1 MTQPTEIPIDQVE
14 QVPPPEPS
22 PEGSE
27 DLSALEVA
35 MTAIVLAA
43 LTAWLLKVASAV
55 NRDVRRFGTA
65 PHADEALFLAADWT
79 REVDL
84 KIIPELRDVQRRG
97 WRKVAPARRSYPEA
111 NAVMLDELAK
121 ARNLLVRI
129 PDEVYA
135 LVNAELMASAAA
147 GDDVYHQ
154 AARVDRLLNATGSEN
169 WPNRAKVIAV
179 TEVNRAYSASIL
191 AGGFQAQI
199 DENRPLLKRWDSS
212 NDSRVR
218 EWHRA
223 ADGQTVPLAA
233 AFDVGPDRL
242 QYPGDPDGL
251 PHNVIHCRCTLDIV
265 DGDEIRGR

>member
-1 MTQPTEIPIDQVE
+1 MTTPDEIPVDQVE
-14 QVPPPEPS
+14 QVPPAEPA
-22 PEGSE
+22 PQGGD
-27 DLSALEVA
+27 DLTVFEIALAVV
-35 MTAIVLAA
+35 VLAA
-43 LTAWLLKVASAV
+43 LKRWLGKAERAV
-55 NRDVRRFGTA
+55 NRDVERLGTA
-65 PHADEALFLAADWT
+65 PDSDEILFLAPDWAKEVDREIIPKL
-79 REVDL
+79 REV
-84 KIIPELRDVQRRG
+84 QRQG
-97 WRKVAPARRSYPEA
+97 WAKVAPARRSFPDA
-111 NAVMLDELAK
+111 NAVMLDELAR

-135 LVNAELMASAAA
+135 LVNTELMASAAA

-154 AARVDRLLNATGSEN
+154 ARRVDEVLNATSSEN
-169 WPNRAKVIAV
+169 WPNRSKVIAV

-191 AGGFQAQI
+191 AGGFQAQV
-199 DENRPLLKRWDSS
+199 DENRPLMKRWDSS

-223 ADGQTVPLAA
+223 ADGQTVPLAT

>member
-1 MTQPTEIPIDQVE
+1 MTAPDEIPVDQVE
-14 QVPPPEPS
+14 QVPPPEPA
-22 PEGSE
+22 PQDAE
-27 DLSALEVA
+27 DLSAFEVVVA
-35 MTAIVLAA
+35 AVVLGA
-43 LTAWLLKVASAV
+43 LTRWLGKVRTAV
-55 NRDVRRFGTA
+55 NREVPTYSAA
-65 PHADEALFLAADWT
+65 PHADEVLFLASDWT
-79 REVDL
+79 KEVDRQ
-84 KIIPELRDVQRRG
+84 IIPELRKVQRRG
-97 WRKVAPARRSYPEA
+97 WDRVAPARRSFPDA
-111 NAVMLDELAK
+111 NAVMLDELAR

-154 AARVDRLLNATGSEN
+154 ARRVDEVLDTTGSEN

-179 TEVNRAYSASIL
+179 TEVNRAYASSIL
-191 AGGFQAQI
+191 AGGFQAQV

-212 NDSRVR
+212 RDARVR

-223 ADGQTVPLAA
+223 ADGQTVPLAT
-233 AFDVGPDRL
+233 AFRVGPDML

>member
-1 MTQPTEIPIDQVE
+1 MTAPDEIPVDQVE
-14 QVPPPEPS
+14 QVPPAEPA
-22 PEGSE
+22 PAEAE
-27 DLSALEVA
+27 DLSAFEVVVA
-35 MTAIVLAA
+35 AAA
-43 LTAWLLKVASAV
+43 LRALTQWLGKVARAV
-55 NRDVRRFGTA
+55 NRDVPTYATA
-65 PHADEALFLAADWT
+65 PDSDEVLFLAKDWVH
-79 REVDL
+79 EVDTR
-84 KIIPELRDVQRRG
+84 IIPELRRVQQRG
-97 WRKVAPARRSYPEA
+97 WGNVAPARRSFPDA
-111 NAVMLDELAK
+111 NAIMLDELAR

-154 AARVDRLLNATGSEN
+154 ARRVDEILDATSSEN
-169 WPNRAKVIAV
+169 WPNRSKVIAV
-179 TEVNRAYSASIL
+179 TEVNRAYASSIL

-223 ADGQTVPLAA
+223 ADGQTVPLAT
-233 AFDVGPDRL
+233 AFDVGPDKL

>member
-1 MTQPTEIPIDQVE
+1 MTTPDEIPVDQVD
-14 QVPPPEPS
+14 QVPPAEPA
-22 PEGSE
+22 PQDAE
-27 DLSALEVA
+27 DLSAFEVTVA
-35 MTAIVLAA
+35 AVALGA
-43 LTAWLLKVASAV
+43 LTKWLSKVARAV
-55 NRDVRRFGTA
+55 NQGVETYATA
-65 PHADEALFLAADWT
+65 PDSDEILFLAMDWVK
-79 REVDL
+79 EVDRQ
-84 KIIPELRDVQRRG
+84 IIPELRKVQRSG
-97 WRKVAPARRSYPEA
+97 WGKVAPARRSFPDA
-111 NAVMLDELAK
+111 NAVMLDELNR

-154 AARVDRLLNATGSEN
+154 ARRVDEVLNTTSSEN

-179 TEVNRAYSASIL
+179 TEVNRAYASSIL
-191 AGGFQAQI
+191 AGGFQAQV
-199 DENRPLLKRWDSS
+199 DENRPLMKRWDSS

-223 ADGQTVPLAA
+223 ADGQTVPLAT
-233 AFDVGPDRL
+233 AFDVGPDKL

-251 PHNVIHCRCTLDIV
+251 PDNVIHCRCTLDIV

>member
-1 MTQPTEIPIDQVE
+1 MTQPTEIPVDQVE
-14 QVPPPEPS
+14 EVPPAEPA

-27 DLSALEVA
+27 DLSAAEIAVA
-35 MTAIVLAA
+35 AVVLTV
-43 LTAWLLKVASAV
+43 LVAWLRKVSRAV
-55 NRDVRRFGTA
+55 NRDVERFGTA
-65 PHADEALFLAADWT
+65 PDSDEALFLAADWA

-84 KIIPELRDVQRRG
+84 KIIPELRDIQRRG
-97 WRKVAPARRSYPEA
+97 WSRITSRRFPDA
-111 NAVMLDELAK
+111 NAVMLDELSK

-129 PDEVYA
+129 PDEVYE
-135 LVNAELMASAAA
+135 LINAELMRSAAA

-154 AARVDRLLNATGSEN
+154 AARVDDLLDSTGSQN

-179 TEVNRAYSASIL
+179 TEVNRAYAASIL
-191 AGGFQAQI
+191 AGGFQSQV
-199 DENRPLLKRWDSS
+199 DENRPLFKRWDSS

-223 ADGQTVPLAA
+223 ADGQTVPLAT